1 MGAVESHL
9 ITELQNI
16 RSALD
21 TAAGRLIVGR
31 RRTSLCRALESV
43 EASFQKPLRLGVLG
57 EGNSGKSLLINY
69 LLRHQILPSGGF
81 AGESTQILIRYAPEP
96 SVFSV
101 GADGSRN
108 RLTSKAFGRLVKPKT
123 RPLGVPA
130 VIYDAASG
138 AGAKAASP
146 IFTNPRRPDIS
157 RLIEVGL
164 PIERLKDLEIV
175 EVRAFPDAQP
185 DGPVRAAFRDIGLI
199 VWCTLA
205 TQAWKETEVAAW
217 SRVPLLHRKDALM
230 LVTYKDAIRQARDEA
245 KILARLRQA
254 GASLFDDVAL
264 VSLRDAVQSLVSVE
278 EADAER
284 LRADSNIDGA
294 EAALDAVMRNWQ
306 HRRLQKA
313 GRILKGLAVRIAAA
327 ASGRQATP
335 TRELAIR
342 LERLA
347 AEFRHASPSVSL
359 AVEPA

>member
-1 MGAVESHL
+1 VGAVEDNL
-9 ITELQNI
+9 IAELGDI

-31 RRTSLCRALESV
+31 RRGSFARVLENI
-43 EASFQKPLRLGVLG
+43 EASLRKPLRLGVLG

-69 LLRHQILPSGGF
+69 LLRHQILPAGGF
-81 AGESTQILIRYAPEP
+81 AGESTEILIRHAPEP

-108 RLTSKAFGRLVKPKT
+108 RLTSKAFGRLVKPKA
-123 RPLGVPA
+123 RPLSVPA

-138 AGAKAASP
+138 AGAKAASA
-146 IFTNPRRPDIS
+146 IFPTPKRAGVS

-175 EVRAFPDAQP
+175 EVRAFPDAQAG
-185 DGPVRAAFRDIGLI
+185 GPVRRAFRDIGLI

-205 TQAWKETEVAAW
+205 TQAWKETEVTAW
-217 SRVPLLHRKDALM
+217 NRVPLLHRKGALM
-230 LVTYKDAIRQARDEA
+230 MVTYKDAIRQARDEA

-264 VSLRDAVQSLVSVE
+264 VSLRDAVQSLVSDDNV
-278 EADAER
+278 ER
-284 LRADSNIDGA
+284 LRADSNIDAA
-294 EAALDAVMRNWQ
+294 EAALEAVIRNWRF
-306 HRRLQKA
+306 RRLQKA
-313 GRILKGLAVRIAAA
+313 GRILKRIAMRLGAA
-327 ASGRQATP
+327 ASGRQAVP
-335 TRELAIR
+335 IRELAVR